1 MWDKLRMGITNQYY
15 ISTRSWLVRTKISM
29 SSWTNSAAIDIYVM
43 LIHSNETQLV
53 NFFFFFKNRRFYV
66 EVDFSV
72 IDWFGRNI

>member
-29 SSWTNSAAIDIYVM
+29 SSWTNSAAIDIYVT

-53 NFFFFFKNRRFYV
+53 NFFLKNSRFYI

-72 IDWFGRNI
+72 TDWFGRNI